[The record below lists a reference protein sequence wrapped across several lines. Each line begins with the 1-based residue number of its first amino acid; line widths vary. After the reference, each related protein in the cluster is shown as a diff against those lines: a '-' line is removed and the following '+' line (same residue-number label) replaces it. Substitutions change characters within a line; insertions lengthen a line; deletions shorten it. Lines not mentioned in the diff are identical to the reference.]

1 LICAEIPPFRGNGG
15 GFLIGSTK
23 ITIENAR
30 RLVGDCVLF
39 RELNPDQR
47 NALVRSAHLR
57 TVAGGEAIF
66 LMGDPGDSMMAVLT
80 GTVRISAPSPD
91 GKEIILGLMQPG
103 EFFGELALLD
113 GKERSADAKAMT
125 DCTLAILNRRDVL
138 QFLDRNP
145 AGWPSMIEVL
155 CERLRRTTVQITEV
169 ALLELPVRL
178 AKALLRLTA
187 TAGDMVESIKLSQR
201 ELGNIVGATRESV
214 NKCMREWQR
223 NGTIRIEGNSVRIL
237 DRAHLQAIADAVE
250 D

>member
-1 LICAEIPPFRGNGG
+1 LI
-15 GFLIGSTK
+15 
-23 ITIENAR
+23 
-30 RLVGDCVLF
+30 GDCVLF
-39 RELNPDQR
+39 QELSSDRR
-47 NALVRSAHLR
+47 NALAQSAHLR
-57 TVAGGEAIF
+57 TVAAGGAIF
-66 LMGDPGDSMMAVLT
+66 LMGDPGDSMMAILT

-91 GKEIILGLMQPG
+91 GKELILGLMHPG

-125 DCTLAILNRRDVL
+125 DCTIAILNRRDVL

-145 AGWPSMIEVL
+145 SGWPSVVKVL
-155 CERLRRTTVQITEV
+155 CDRLRRTTLQITEV

-187 TAGDMVESIKLSQR
+187 TAGGTTGSIKLSQR

-223 NGTIRIEGNSVRIL
+223 NGTIEIEGNSVRIL
-237 DRAHLQAIADAVE
+237 DRDQLQAIADAVE

>member
-1 LICAEIPPFRGNGG
+1 MVGK
-15 GFLIGSTK
+15 TK
-23 ITIENAR
+23 ITVENAR
-30 RLVGDCVLF
+30 GLIGDCVLF
-39 RELNPDQR
+39 RELSLDQR
-47 NALVRSAHLR
+47 NALVQRAHLR
-57 TVAGGEAIF
+57 TVAGGGAVF
-66 LMGDPGDSMMAVLT
+66 LMGDPGDSMMAILN

-91 GKEIILGLMQPG
+91 GKEIILGLLQPG

-113 GKERSADAKAMT
+113 GRERSADAKAMT

-138 QFLDRNP
+138 QFLDRSP
-145 AGWPSMIEVL
+145 GGWPSVVAVL
-155 CERLRRTTVQITEV
+155 CDRLRRTTLQITEV

-187 TAGDMVESIKLSQR
+187 IAAGTAGSIKLSQR

-223 NGTIRIEGNSVRIL
+223 NGAIQIDGNSIRIL
-237 DRAHLQAIADAVE
+237 DRDHLQAIADAVG

>member
-1 LICAEIPPFRGNGG
+1 LDAGAP
-15 GFLIGSTK
+15 LTV
-23 ITIENAR
+23 ENAR
-30 RLVGDCVLF
+30 RLIGECILF
-39 RELNPDQR
+39 RHLSPEQR
-47 NALVRSAHLR
+47 GRLARSAHLR
-57 TVAGGEAIF
+57 SLAAGDTVF
-66 LMGDPGDSMMAVLT
+66 LMGDPGDSMMALLA

-113 GKERSADAKAMT
+113 GNKRSAEARAMT
-125 DCTLAILNRRDVL
+125 DCTLAVLNRRDVL
-138 QFLDRNP
+138 QFLDQNP
-145 AGWPSMIEVL
+145 SGWPCVVEVL

-178 AKALLRLTA
+178 AKALLRLSA
-187 TAGDMVESIKLSQR
+187 MDGGAAAPIKLSQR

-223 NGTIRIEGNSVRIL
+223 SNTIRIDGNAITVL
-237 DRAHLQAIADAVE
+237 NRASLRTIADAVE

>member
-1 LICAEIPPFRGNGG
+1 LDAGAKV
-15 GFLIGSTK
+15 TV
-23 ITIENAR
+23 ENAR
-30 RLVGDCVLF
+30 RLIGECVLF
-39 RELNPDQR
+39 RTLSPDQR
-47 NALVRSAHLR
+47 SALVRGAHLR
-57 TVAGGEAIF
+57 RLAAGDTIF
-66 LMGDPGDSMMAVLT
+66 LMGDPGDSMMAILA

-91 GKEIILGLMQPG
+91 GKEIILGLMGPG

-113 GKERSADAKAMT
+113 GNERSADAKAIT

-145 AGWPSMIEVL
+145 GGWASMVEIL

-178 AKALLRLTA
+178 AKTLLRLTGTA
-187 TAGDMVESIKLSQR
+187 SGTAGPIKLSQR

-223 NGTIRIEGNSVRIL
+223 NNTIRIDGNSITIL
-237 DRAHLQAIADAVE
+237 DRANLQTIADAVE

>member
-1 LICAEIPPFRGNGG
+1 MLKLRRSAETGG

-23 ITIENAR
+23 ITVENAR
-30 RLVGDCVLF
+30 RLIGDCVLF
-39 RELNPDQR
+39 RELSSDQR
-47 NALVRSAHLR
+47 SALVRSAHLR
-57 TVAGGEAIF
+57 TVASGDAIF
-66 LMGDPGDSMMAVLT
+66 LMGDPGDSMMAILT

-138 QFLDRNP
+138 QFLERNP

-155 CERLRRTTVQITEV
+155 CERLRRTTLQITEV

-187 TAGDMVESIKLSQR
+187 TAGDTAATIKLSQR
-201 ELGNIVGATRESV
+201 ELGNIVGSTRESV

-223 NGTIRIEGNSVRIL
+223 NGTIRIEGNSMRIL

>member
-1 LICAEIPPFRGNGG
+1 MNAA
-15 GFLIGSTK
+15 STL
-23 ITIENAR
+23 TVENAR
-30 RLVGDCVLF
+30 QILGKCILF
-39 RELNPDQR
+39 RQLSVDQR
-47 NALVRSAHLR
+47 DALVRNAHLR
-57 TVAGGEAIF
+57 TLAAGDTIF
-66 LMGDPGDSMMAVLT
+66 MMGDPGDSMMALLA

-91 GKEIILGLMQPG
+91 GKEITLGVMHPG

-113 GKERSADAKAMT
+113 GNERSAEAKAMT

-145 AGWPSMIEVL
+145 GAWPNLVQIL

-178 AKALLRLTA
+178 AKALLRLSAFGGGTA
-187 TAGDMVESIKLSQR
+187 TPIKLSQR
-201 ELGNIVGATRESV
+201 ELGNIVGATRESI

-223 NGTIRIEGNSVRIL
+223 SNMIRVDGNSITVL
-237 DRAHLQAIADAVE
+237 DRASLQSIADAVE